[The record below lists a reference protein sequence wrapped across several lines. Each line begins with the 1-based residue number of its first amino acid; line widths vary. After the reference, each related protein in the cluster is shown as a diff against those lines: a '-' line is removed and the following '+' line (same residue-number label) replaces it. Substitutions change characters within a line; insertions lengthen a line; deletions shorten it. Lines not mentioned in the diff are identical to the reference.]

1 MDISPVLPAKR
12 FRDLSFVVLAYVLA
26 FLAAIGVARFFQD
39 VHPLYTILAAD
50 IAGTLVVYLF
60 GRVFRNA
67 SFYDPYW
74 SVAPPVIVLFLV
86 FGLSSGGALALRQVL
101 AVTLVFLWGIRLTFN
116 WVRGWQGVRD
126 EDWRYQNFRNTTGG
140 WFWLVDL
147 FGIELLPT
155 MFVFLGCLSLYPALS
170 AGTNSFNVLD
180 VIAIVITAGAILL
193 ETTADEQLKRFTENN
208 TQPGA
213 IMAEGLWAY
222 SRHPNY
228 LGEVAFWWGLF
239 FFGLAANA
247 GYWWTI
253 IGPVSITLLFTTI
266 SIPMIEKRHLA
277 RRLDYAGHQKRVS
290 PFLPWFPRGKKYG

>member
-1 MDISPVLPAKR
+1 MANTISLPAKR

-26 FLAAIGVARFFQD
+26 FFAAIGVARFFHD
-39 VHPLYTILAAD
+39 IHPLYVILAAD
-50 IAGTLVVYLF
+50 IAGTIVIYLF

-74 SVAPPVIVLFLV
+74 SVAPLVIALFLV
-86 FGLSSGGALALRQVL
+86 FGFASGGALAVRQIL
-101 AVTLVFLWGIRLTFN
+101 AIALVFLWGIRLTFN
-116 WVRGWQGVRD
+116 WVRGWEGVKD
-126 EDWRYQNFRNTTGG
+126 EDWRYRNFRNTTGG

-155 MFVFLGCLSLYPALS
+155 MFVFLGCLSFYPALS
-170 AGTNSFNVLD
+170 TGTNGFNVLD
-180 VIAIVITAGAILL
+180 IIAIVVTTGAILL
-193 ETTADEQLKRFTENN
+193 ETTADEQLKRFAENN
-208 TQPGA
+208 TRPGA
-213 IMAEGLWAY
+213 IMSEGLWAY

-239 FFGLAANA
+239 FFGLAADA

-277 RRLDYAGHQKRVS
+277 RRPDYAAHQKRVA
-290 PFLPWFPRGKKYG
+290 PFLPWFPKR